1 MRDSLPPTSASKPEV
16 VRAATLGFCFGVRR
30 AVEMALNARREHPE
44 RTIVTCGP
52 LIHNPAV
59 LAQLAHHNISAL
71 PEIPAGTAY
80 PAAENGVAVIRAHG
94 VSPAVRLS
102 LERSDYAIL
111 DATCPR
117 VAANQRR
124 AGLFAR
130 QGYQVLI
137 AGDRNHG
144 EVAGISGIAPG
155 CVVVECAED
164 ARRFA
169 ESWQARRSGGKTAL
183 LAQTTISRGEY
194 DAIAACL
201 SARIPGLLVADTICP
216 ATLERQRAL
225 IELCR
230 EADGVLVVGGKD
242 SANTRRLLALA
253 AERVSP
259 AALIESPDEIPPR
272 FFALKRVGIA
282 AGASTP
288 DALIDAVEQA
298 LRAKGTFKFLQ
309 ET

>member
-1 MRDSLPPTSASKPEV
+1 
-16 VRAATLGFCFGVRR
+16 
-30 AVEMALNARREHPE
+30 
-44 RTIVTCGP
+44 
-52 LIHNPAV
+52 
-59 LAQLAHHNISAL
+59 
-71 PEIPAGTAY
+71 
-80 PAAENGVAVIRAHG
+80 
-94 VSPAVRLS
+94 
-102 LERSDYAIL
+102 
-111 DATCPR
+111 
-117 VAANQRR
+117 
-124 AGLFAR
+124 
-130 QGYQVLI
+130 
-137 AGDRNHG
+137 
-144 EVAGISGIAPG
+144 
-155 CVVVECAED
+155 VECAED

-194 DAIAACL
+194 DTIAACL

-253 AERVSP
+253 AERVSL

-298 LRAKGTFKFLQ
+298 LRVRLPPYTQSSLRELCVYGGIQAKAGEQHSGRQTVVRVGERDTGRVSRDKTGGTL
-309 ET
+309 